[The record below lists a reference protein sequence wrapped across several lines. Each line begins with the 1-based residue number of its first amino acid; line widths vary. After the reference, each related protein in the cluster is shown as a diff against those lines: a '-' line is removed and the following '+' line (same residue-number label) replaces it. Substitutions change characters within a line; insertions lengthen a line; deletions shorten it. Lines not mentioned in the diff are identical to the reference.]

1 MSVHLADG
9 HAIVTHIHLIR
20 THWTHWGSHSGINQF
35 VKYLDPARFS
45 VREQLVPD
53 GFRKFSRLNR
63 WAQPLLRPTSMEWYK
78 LNDLWGE
85 LRAYPHLRSRKSH
98 VLHYLDAEQTA
109 FLLPQLIGARGATK
123 IVASYHQPPEVLARV
138 VPDRVVRCLD
148 RVIVVS
154 PEQASYFEPL
164 IGTERVRFIPH
175 GIDTA
180 FFRPSTSPRRP
191 GPIRC
196 LTVGFWLRD
205 FTAIGEVARRLSDRP
220 DIVFD
225 IVAPE
230 TGGLPDRSNITVHRS
245 ISDDQLR
252 TLYREADILFLP
264 LLEATANNALLE
276 GMASGLP
283 VVSTRLP
290 AVEVYLGGAEAVLID
305 RSAPAVAYVDAICR
319 LASDPG
325 TRERMARLS
334 RERAEQLDWRRI
346 AGQYEDV
353 YVD

>member
-1 MSVHLADG
+1 M
-9 HAIVTHIHLIR
+9 THIHLIR

-53 GFRKFSRLNR
+53 GFRKFNRLNR
-63 WAQPLLRPTSMEWYK
+63 WARPLLRPTSMEWYK
-78 LNDLWGE
+78 LNDLCGE
-85 LRAYPHLRSRKSH
+85 LMAFAHLRSRKSH

-109 FLLPQLIGARGATK
+109 FLLPQLKGARGATK
-123 IVASYHQPPEVLARV
+123 VVASYHQPPEVLARII
-138 VPDRVVRCLD
+138 PDRVVRSLD
-148 RVIVVS
+148 RIIVVS
-154 PEQASYFEPL
+154 PEQASYFETLVGP
-164 IGTERVRFIPH
+164 ERVRFIPH
-175 GIDTA
+175 GIDTD

-205 FTAIGEVARRLSDRP
+205 FKAISEVALRLSENP

-230 TGGLPDRSNITVHRS
+230 TDGLPDRSNITIHRS

-264 LLEATANNALLE
+264 LLGATANNALLE

-290 AVEVYLGGAEAVLID
+290 AVQVYLGGAEAVLID
-305 RSAPAVAYVDAICR
+305 GNEPAAYVDAICR
-319 LASDPG
+319 LASDQAA
-325 TRERMARLS
+325 RERMARCS

-346 AGQYEDV
+346 ASQYEDV
-353 YVD
+353 YAD